1 MTDRERIITA
11 FEKCIRITED
21 GEMVSDCEHCPNRN
35 KKGDVACADYFELG
49 VEVPWKLADDLLKL
63 TKDNNVPDKK
73 PGGLTSIGYNYIID
87 QIVNRKVQPPKE
99 MYTMELSA
107 WLTGYAK
114 CQNDII
120 DIINKL
126 KDQYGR

>member
-11 FEKCIRITED
+11 FEKCIRIMED

-63 TKDNNVPDKK
+63 AKDNNVPDKK
-73 PGGLTSIGYNYIID
+73 PALGVAPYY
-87 QIVNRKVQPPKE
+87 V
-99 MYTMELSA
+99 SA
-107 WLTGYAK
+107 WRRIGELTEAIQRQYEQADGDPKLVEQWAK
-114 CQNDII
+114 EIGWQCALLENMKED
-120 DIINKL
+120 D
-126 KDQYGR
+126 